1 MRAINYSE
9 ARQHLK
15 TVMDTVCVDHVPTII
30 TRKSGE
36 NVVMIS
42 TEDYDSLM
50 ETEYL
55 LSSPANAKH
64 LLESLEQ
71 AKHKKLTPLEKI
83 KIGLRG
89 VFE

>member
-9 ARQHLK
+9 ARQNLK
-15 TVMDTVCVDHVPTII
+15 TVMDTICMDHEPAII

-36 NVVMIS
+36 SVVMIS
-42 TEDYDSLM
+42 AEDYDSLM

-55 LSSPANAKH
+55 LSSPANARH

-71 AKHKKLTPLEKI
+71 AKQKKLTPLEKI
-83 KIGLRG
+83 KI
-89 VFE
+89 